1 MPLHCQFANVEQ
13 CPRFYQSI
21 SLLGE
26 VGITT
31 KIEDKIDKD
40 LLKYW
45 EGTRFWPII
54 REYATSISGPNGE
67 NRTFSNFCPEVSYK
81 VFGLFADTLS
91 RYADE
96 IDKKIAERE
105 MIQKQNNSVNDWRWN
120 WAFISPMHYTECP
133 LYSQLIEFGQNIS
146 HVDKFWNYPIKKY
159 K

>member
-1 MPLHCQFANVEQ
+1 MKLATPDIEWQREVSKSKGVPLHCRFANVEQ

-54 REYATSISGPNGE
+54 REGRGWGQ
-67 NRTFSNFCPEVSYK
+67 VW
-81 VFGLFADTLS
+81 L
-91 RYADE
+91 
-96 IDKKIAERE
+96 
-105 MIQKQNNSVNDWRWN
+105 KQVK
-120 WAFISPMHYTECP
+120 P
-133 LYSQLIEFGQNIS
+133 LT
-146 HVDKFWNYPIKKY
+146 
-159 K
+159 